1 MPTDGPVTPGW
12 RHRARRLRFFL
23 LGLVASVLVVLA
35 IVTALGQLLLPLA
48 ARYPER
54 IASLLSEKIHKPV
67 RFASLEGFWRPSGPL
82 FVMRDVT
89 IGGDT
94 AGVAPMRLPQ
104 AAVKLDFGGL
114 VLPSRHL
121 INLRLQDLRLGL
133 RRAPDGRWSID
144 GFAAG
149 GTTQKVSFG
158 NMSIDL
164 WLSNTHID
172 IADETT
178 HHDFGLVADQLRLSL
193 QGQQVRV
200 GGTLRREHASGL
212 LSAAGRFA
220 ADGSS
225 GKVYVRG
232 ANVDFAALTGDF
244 EAGGYALAGG
254 KGRFETWLDWRDAHV
269 VRATSSIDLDNL
281 AVRGPART
289 VATAGLHGIVDLHRF
304 SGGQRIDW
312 AGRDGSDAAIVLRN
326 QGDRSEGTVVA
337 RKLELAPLL
346 PWAGLLP
353 QVSPALARWLGEGK
367 PRGRIDTARA
377 DWNSADGLTF
387 THAAFSGL
395 GIDASGKLPGLSALN
410 GDVFGDHEALVLSL
424 PKQATT
430 IDATGVFRK
439 PFALSHLAGDIAV
452 FNDEGGWHIGVNT
465 LDFRG
470 EGYGGQVRGEL
481 VLPQGDTGPFIDMYV
496 ALGEGEVPAA
506 KLFWPIHSMSENAQN
521 WLNRGLVSGHI
532 AGGSAMIRGNLRDF
546 PFKNQEGRFEARAL
560 IDDTVLDYGTGWP
573 RAEGLTAVAS
583 FINNGMYV
591 EASEGHSMGSAVSSA
606 TAAIPDF
613 ADGVLDLRVSGA
625 GTGTSFMDFIK
636 NSPIASSSR
645 AELDQMKLGGT
656 GEFGFNLLMPLKES
670 KDFTLEGKATIKD
683 ADLVA
688 DAWKLRLDKI
698 TGPMSFDGKGFTATG
713 LKALFHGQPANVD
726 LAIAGGTGD
735 PAKVLGA
742 AVTGAFTVEE
752 MVSDYPDLKWLADI
766 AKGRG
771 NFRVGFDLTR
781 GADNAPLNQL
791 LSVDSDLRG
800 VEMLMPTPVKKP
812 APQALPLS
820 VKLALPIDGA
830 RLDIA
835 LGDIVRGRLRL
846 ANSKNNTPIAA
857 AFNLGTTAPE
867 VMPAQGYLF
876 SGHAAKLDVSGWVQY
891 VVGLSTGSTGPGLT
905 GLDLTTDD
913 AEVFGQHFNNMHIV
927 ARPGP
932 RELSLRVDS
941 DGMAGAMT
949 VPNEDLRRRGIT
961 ARMEKLYWPSADDST
976 DAAKKGRAA
985 AGQAATAAVTVAHA
999 EEAKDSAGKKPA
1011 DTNEAGVAPS
1021 SLPPLHL
1028 QVSDMRLGKA
1038 RLGEARLETWPT
1050 DEGLHVDQLRAQS
1063 KNVQITATGD
1073 WNGDEKTSHTHLA
1086 MDFASEDVARMLDAL
1101 GFAGIMSGG
1110 RTEARLDAT
1119 WPGGPSALALVNM
1132 DGTLKIDV
1140 ANGRI
1145 LEVQP
1150 GVGRLFGLV
1159 SITELPRR
1167 MALDFGD
1174 VLGKGFGFDAITG
1187 NFTFRNGNASTQDL
1201 KIKAPA
1207 AEILITGRAGLKARD
1222 YDQEVLVVPHVGNSL
1237 PVVGALAGGPVG
1249 AAAGLAVQGLLGHGL
1264 NQAARKRY
1272 HVTGSWDKPV
1282 FTPIDKGL
1290 PSTATPPRQPAP

>member
-1 MPTDGPVTPGW
+1 VTPSW

-23 LGLVASVLVVLA
+23 LGLVATVLVALA
-35 IVTALGQLLLPLA
+35 IVMALGQLLLPLA
-48 ARYPER
+48 ARYPAR
-54 IASLLSEKIHKPV
+54 VAAMLSEKVRKPV
-67 RFASLEGFWRPSGPL
+67 QFASLEGFWRPTGPL

-89 IGGDT
+89 IGGEP
-94 AGVAPMRLPQ
+94 GSPPLRLPQ

-144 GFAAG
+144 GFASG

-164 WLSNTHID
+164 WLTNTHID

-178 HHDFGLVADQLRLSL
+178 NHQFGLIADQLRLSL
-193 QGQQVRV
+193 QGQVVRV
-200 GGTLRREHASGL
+200 GGSLRRENASGL

-225 GKVYVRG
+225 GRVYVKG

-281 AVRGPART
+281 AVRSPART
-289 VATAGLHGIVDLHRF
+289 VRTAGLHGIIDLHRF
-304 SGGQRIDW
+304 AGGQRIDW
-312 AGRDGSDAAIVLRN
+312 AGRDGGDAAIVLQTR
-326 QGDRSEGTVVA
+326 GEISEGTVVA

-353 QVSPALARWLGEGK
+353 QVSPALARWLGEGR
-367 PRGRIDTARA
+367 PRGRFDDVRA
-377 DWNSADGLTF
+377 DWNSADGLRF
-387 THAAFSGL
+387 AHASFSGL
-395 GIDASGKLPGLSALN
+395 GIDASGKLPGLSSLS
-410 GDVFGDHEALVLSL
+410 GQVFGDDEAIVLSL
-424 PKQATT
+424 PRQATT
-430 IDATGVFRK
+430 IDATGIFRK
-439 PFALSHLAGDIAV
+439 PFAMSAFGGDVAV
-452 FNDEGGWHIGVNT
+452 FNDDAGWHIGIDA

-470 EGYGGQVRGEL
+470 EGYGGQARGEL
-481 VLPQGDTGPFIDMYV
+481 VLPPGDTGPFIDMYV

-506 KLFWPIHSMSENAQN
+506 KLFWPIHSMSESAQN

-532 AGGSAMIRGNLRDF
+532 AGGSAMIRGNLREF

-560 IDDTVLDYGTGWP
+560 IDDLVLDYGTGWP
-573 RAEGLTAVAS
+573 RAEGVTAVAS
-583 FINNGMYV
+583 FIDNGMFI
-591 EASEGHSMGSAVSSA
+591 EASDGHSLGTAVSSA

-613 ADGVLDLRVSGA
+613 ADGVLDLRISGA
-625 GTGTSFMDFIK
+625 GTGNSFLDFIK

-645 AELDQMKLGGT
+645 EAIDQMKLGGT
-656 GEFGFNLLMPLKES
+656 GEFGFNLLMPLKDA
-670 KDFTLEGKATIKD
+670 KDFTLEGRATIKD

-698 TGPMSFDGKGFTATG
+698 TGPMSFNGTGFTAKG
-713 LKALFHGQPANVD
+713 LKAQFHGQPADVD
-726 LAIAGGTGD
+726 LAIASGTGD
-735 PAKVLGA
+735 PAKALTA
-742 AVTGAFTVEE
+742 AVSGAFTMEE
-752 MVSDYPDLKWLADI
+752 MVADYPDLKWLSDI

-781 GADNAPLNQL
+781 MGDKGELSQL

-812 APQALPLS
+812 PTQALPLS
-820 VKLALPIDGA
+820 VRLGLPIDGA

-835 LGDIVRGRLRL
+835 LGDIVRGQLRL
-846 ANSKNNTPIAA
+846 ANSKTNTPIAA
-857 AFNLGTTAPE
+857 AFNLGTTPPA

-905 GLDLTTDD
+905 GLDISTDD
-913 AEVFGQHFNNMHIV
+913 AEVFGQHFNSMHIV

-949 VPNEDLRRRGIT
+949 VPNDDLRRRGIT
-961 ARMEKLYWPSADDST
+961 ARMDRLYWPSADDSA

-999 EEAKDSAGKKPA
+999 EEAKDANGKKPA

-1073 WNGDEKTSHTHLA
+1073 WNGDEKKSRTHLA
-1086 MDFASEDVARMLDAL
+1086 MDFVSEDVARMLDAL

-1119 WPGGPSALALVNM
+1119 WPGGPSALALANM
-1132 DGTLKIDV
+1132 DGTLKINV

-1174 VLGKGFGFDAITG
+1174 VLGKGFGFDSITG
-1187 NFTFRNGNASTQDL
+1187 NFTFANGNASTQDL

-1207 AEILITGRAGLKARD
+1207 AEISISGRAGLKARD

-1249 AAAGLAVQGLLGHGL
+1249 AAAGFAVQGLLGHGL

-1290 PSTATPPRQPAP
+1290 PSTATPPAR

>member
-1 MPTDGPVTPGW
+1 MRGPVNPAW

-23 LGLVASVLVVLA
+23 IGLVASVLVALA
-35 IVTALGQLLLPLA
+35 IVMALGQLLLPLA
-48 ARYPER
+48 ARYPAR
-54 IASLLSEKIHKPV
+54 IAAMLSEKVHKPV
-67 RFASLEGFWRPSGPL
+67 QFASLEGFWRPTGPL
-82 FVMRDVT
+82 FVLRDVT
-89 IGGDT
+89 IGGDP
-94 AGVAPMRLPQ
+94 GSPPLRLPQ

-158 NMSIDL
+158 NMSVDL
-164 WLSNTHID
+164 WLTNTHID

-193 QGQQVRV
+193 QGQLVRV
-200 GGTLRREHASGL
+200 GGTLRRENASGL
-212 LSAAGRFA
+212 LTAAGRFA

-225 GKVYVRG
+225 GKVYVKG

-244 EAGGYALAGG
+244 VAGGYALAGG

-289 VATAGLHGIVDLHRF
+289 VSTAGLHGIVDLHRF
-304 SGGQRIDW
+304 ANGQRIDW
-312 AGRDGSDAAIVLRN
+312 MGRDGSDAAIVLRTN
-326 QGDRSEGTVVA
+326 GDRSEGTLVA
-337 RKLELAPLL
+337 RKLELAPLA

-353 QVSPALARWLGEGK
+353 QVSPALARWLGGGR
-367 PRGRIDTARA
+367 PRGRFDQLRA
-377 DWNSADGLTF
+377 DWNSVDGLRF
-387 THAAFSGL
+387 AQAAFSGL
-395 GIDASGKLPGLSALN
+395 GIDASGKLPGLATLS
-410 GDVFGDHEALVLSL
+410 GEVFGDSEAIVLSL

-439 PFALSHLAGDIAV
+439 PFVMSSLGGDIAV
-452 FNDEGGWHIGVNT
+452 FNDDAGWHIGVDA

-470 EGYGGQVRGEL
+470 EGYGGQARGEM
-481 VLPQGDTGPFIDMYV
+481 VVPANDTGLFMDMYV

-506 KLFWPIHSMSENAQN
+506 KLFWPIHSMSESAQN

-532 AGGSAMIRGNLRDF
+532 VGGSAMIRGNVRDF

-560 IDDTVLDYGTGWP
+560 IDDTVLDYGAGWP
-573 RAEGLTAVAS
+573 KAEGLTAVAN
-583 FINNGMYV
+583 FIDNGMYV
-591 EASEGHSMGSAVSSA
+591 EASEGHSLGNAASSA

-625 GTGTSFMDFIK
+625 GTGGSFMDFIK

-645 AELDQMKLGGT
+645 EELDKLKLGGT
-656 GEFGFNLLMPLKES
+656 GEFGFNLLLPLKES
-670 KDFTLEGKATIKD
+670 KDFTLEGRASIKD
-683 ADLVA
+683 ADLVS
-688 DAWKLRLDKI
+688 DEWKLHLDKI
-698 TGPMSFDGKGFTATG
+698 TGPMTFDGKGFVAKG
-713 LKALFHGQPANVD
+713 LQTQFHGQPASLD

-735 PAKVLGA
+735 PAKVLST
-742 AVTGAFTVEE
+742 AVTGAFTVDE
-752 MVSDYPDLKWLADI
+752 MVSDYPDLKWLGDI

-771 NFRVGFDLTR
+771 NFRVGFDLAHT
-781 GADNAPLNQL
+781 GDKNE
-791 LSVDSDLRG
+791 LSQVLAVDSDLRG

-812 APQALPLS
+812 ATQPLPLS

-846 ANSKNNTPIAA
+846 ANSRNNTPIAA
-857 AFNLGTTAPE
+857 AFNLGTTPPD

-876 SGHAAKLDVSGWVQY
+876 SGHADKLDVSGWVQY
-891 VVGLSTGSTGPGLT
+891 VVGLSTGSSGPGLT
-905 GLDLTTDD
+905 GLDLMTDD
-913 AEVFGQHFNNMHIV
+913 AEVFGQHFSNMHIV

-941 DGMAGAMT
+941 DGLAGAMT
-949 VPNEDLRRRGIT
+949 VPNDDLRRRGIT
-961 ARMEKLYWPSADDST
+961 ARMDRIYWPSSDDSA
-976 DAAKKGRAA
+976 DAAKKGRAT
-985 AGQAATAAVTVAHA
+985 AGQVATAAVTVAHA
-999 EEAKDSAGKKPA
+999 EEAKDKSGKPPA
-1011 DTNEAGVAPS
+1011 NTNEAGVAPS

-1028 QVSDMRLGKA
+1028 QVTDMRLGKA

-1050 DEGLHVDQLRAQS
+1050 DEGLHIDQLRAQS

-1073 WNGDEKTSHTHLA
+1073 WNGDEKTSHTHLS

-1119 WPGGPSALALVNM
+1119 WPGGPSALALANM
-1132 DGTLKIDV
+1132 DGTLKINV

-1187 NFTFRNGNASTQDL
+1187 DFNFAHGNASTQNL
-1201 KIKAPA
+1201 KIRAPA
-1207 AEILITGRAGLKARD
+1207 AEISITGRAGLKARD

-1237 PVVGALAGGPVG
+1237 PIVGALAGGPVG
-1249 AAAGLAVQGLLGHGL
+1249 AAAGLAVQGILGHGL

-1272 HVTGSWDKPV
+1272 HVTGTWDKPV

-1290 PSTATPPRQPAP
+1290 PSTATPPVQPAP

>member
-1 MPTDGPVTPGW
+1 VTSGW
-12 RHRARRLRFFL
+12 RHRARRLRFFV
-23 LGLVASVLVVLA
+23 LGLVASVLVALA
-35 IVTALGQLLLPLA
+35 IVMALSQLLLPLA
-48 ARYPER
+48 AHYPER
-54 IASLLSEKIHKPV
+54 VAALLSEKLHKPV

-82 FVMRDVT
+82 FVIRDVT
-89 IGGDT
+89 MGG
-94 AGVAPMRLPQ
+94 APGTDPLRLPQ
-104 AAVKLDFGGL
+104 AAVKLDFGAL

-121 INLRLQDLRLGL
+121 INLHLQDLRLGL
-133 RRAPDGRWSID
+133 RRGPEGRWSID

-158 NMSIDL
+158 NMSVDL
-164 WLSNTHID
+164 WLTNTHLD

-178 HHDFGLVADQLRLSL
+178 HRNYGLVADQLRLSL
-193 QGQQVRV
+193 QGQLVRV
-200 GGTLRREHASGL
+200 GGTLRREHAAGV

-225 GKVYVRG
+225 GQVYVKG
-232 ANVDFAALTGDF
+232 VDVDFAALSGDF

-254 KGRFETWLDWRDAHV
+254 KGRFEQWLDWRDAQV
-269 VRATSSIDLDNL
+269 VRGIASIDLDNL
-281 AVRGPART
+281 AIRGPART
-289 VATAGLHGIVDLHRF
+289 VRTAGLHGTVVLHRF
-304 SGGQRIDW
+304 ANGQRIDW
-312 AGRDGSDAAIVLRN
+312 AGRDGSDAAIVLRTV
-326 QGDRSEGTVVA
+326 GDHSEGTLVG
-337 RKLELAPLL
+337 RKLELAPLA

-353 QVSPALARWLGEGK
+353 QVSPALARWLAEGK
-367 PRGRIDTARA
+367 PHGRFDELRA
-377 DWNSADGLTF
+377 DWNTVDGLRF
-387 THAAFSGL
+387 AHAAFSGL
-395 GIDASGKLPGLSALN
+395 GIDASGKLPGLSTLAGELN
-410 GDVFGDHEALVLSL
+410 GDSEAIALTL

-439 PFALSHLAGDIAV
+439 PFVMSALGGDMAV
-452 FNDEGGWHIGVNT
+452 YKDDDGWHIGMDS

-470 EGYGGQVRGEL
+470 EGFGGQARGEL
-481 VLPQGDTGPFIDMYV
+481 VLPPGDGGAFIDMYV
-496 ALGEGEVPAA
+496 ALGEGDVPAA
-506 KLFWPIHSMSENAQN
+506 KLFWPIHSMSESAQN

-532 AGGSAMIRGNLRDF
+532 EGGSALIRGNLRDF
-546 PFKNQEGRFEARAL
+546 PFRNQEGRFEARAL
-560 IDDTVLDYGTGWP
+560 IDDLVLDYGTGWP
-573 RAEGLTAVAS
+573 KAEGVTAVAN
-583 FINNGMYV
+583 FIGNGMFV
-591 EASEGHSMGSAVSSA
+591 EASEGHSLGTAVSSA

-625 GTGTSFMDFIK
+625 GTGGSFLDFIK

-645 AELDQMKLGGT
+645 EEIDKIKLGGT
-656 GEFGFNLLMPLKES
+656 GEFGFNMLLPLKDARE
-670 KDFTLEGKATIKD
+670 FTLDGKATLKD

-698 TGPMSFDGKGFTATG
+698 SGPMSFDGKGFTATG
-713 LKALFHGQPANVD
+713 LTTQFHGQPASLD

-742 AVTGAFTVEE
+742 SVTGAFTVEE
-752 MVSDYPDLKWLADI
+752 MVADYPDLKWLGDI

-771 NFRVGFDLTR
+771 TFRVGFDLVHAGVKNDLAQT
-781 GADNAPLNQL
+781 

-812 APQALPLS
+812 AAQALPLS
-820 VKLALPIDGA
+820 VRLGLPVDGA
-830 RLDIA
+830 RLDLA
-835 LGDIVRGRLRL
+835 LGDVVRGRLRL
-846 ANSKNNTPIAA
+846 ANGNTPLAA
-857 AFNLGTTAPE
+857 AFNLGTTVPD

-891 VVGLSTGSTGPGLT
+891 VVGMSTGSSGPGLT

-913 AEVFGQHFNNMHIV
+913 AEVFGQHFSNMHIV

-949 VPNEDLRRRGIT
+949 VPNEDLRKRGIT
-961 ARMEKLYWPSADDST
+961 ARMDKLWWPAADDAA
-976 DAAKKGRAA
+976 DAAAKGRAS

-999 EEAKDSAGKKPA
+999 EDARDAGAKKPA
-1011 DTNEAGVAPS
+1011 ATNEAGVAPS

-1038 RLGEARLETWPT
+1038 RLGDARLETWPT

-1063 KNVQITATGD
+1063 KNIQVTATGD
-1073 WNGDEKTSHTHLA
+1073 WNGDEKNSHTHLS

-1119 WPGGPSALALVNM
+1119 WPGGPSALALANM
-1132 DGTLKIDV
+1132 DGTLNINV

-1174 VLGKGFGFDAITG
+1174 VLGKGFAFDAITG
-1187 NFTFRNGNASTQDL
+1187 DFRFSNGNASTQNL
-1201 KIKAPA
+1201 KIRAPA
-1207 AEILITGRAGLKARD
+1207 AEISITGRAGLKARD
-1222 YDQEVLVVPHVGNSL
+1222 YDQEVLVVPHLGNSL

-1249 AAAGLAVQGLLGHGL
+1249 AAAGLAVQGLLGRGL

-1282 FTPIDKGL
+1282 FTPVDKGP
-1290 PSTATPPRQPAP
+1290 PSAAAPAPAPAPAAPTRR

>member
-1 MPTDGPVTPGW
+1 MTSSW

-23 LGLVASVLVVLA
+23 LGLVASVLVALA
-35 IVTALGQLLLPLA
+35 IIMAFGQLLLPLA
-48 ARYPER
+48 ARYPAR
-54 IASLLSEKIHKPV
+54 VAALLSEKVRKPV
-67 RFASLEGFWRPSGPL
+67 QFASLEGFWRPSGPL

-89 IGGDT
+89 IGGD
-94 AGVAPMRLPQ
+94 AGAPPLRLPQ

-144 GFAAG
+144 GFASG

-158 NMSIDL
+158 NMSVDL
-164 WLSNTHID
+164 WLTNTHID

-193 QGQQVRV
+193 QGQVVRV
-200 GGTLRREHASGL
+200 GGNLRREHASGL

-225 GKVYVRG
+225 GKVYVKG

-254 KGRFETWLDWRDAHV
+254 TGRFETWLDWRDAHV

-289 VATAGLHGIVDLHRF
+289 VKTAGLHGIVDLHRF
-304 SGGQRIDW
+304 NGGQRIDW
-312 AGRDGSDAAIVLRN
+312 AGRDGSDAAIILRTK
-326 QGDRSEGTVVA
+326 GDVSEGTIVA

-367 PRGRIDTARA
+367 PRGRFDDVHA
-377 DWNSADGLTF
+377 DWNSTDGLSF
-387 THAAFSGL
+387 AHAAFSGL
-395 GIDASGKLPGLSALN
+395 GIDASGKLPGLSSLT
-410 GDVFGDHEALVLSL
+410 GQVFGDHEALVLSL

-439 PFALSHLAGDIAV
+439 PFVMSALGGDVAV
-452 FNDEGGWHIGVNT
+452 FNDGDGWHIGVDA

-470 EGYGGQVRGEL
+470 EGYGGQARGEV
-481 VLPQGDTGPFIDMYV
+481 VLPPGDTGPFIDMYV

-506 KLFWPIHSMSENAQN
+506 KLFWPIHSMSEGSQN

-573 RAEGLTAVAS
+573 KAEGITAVAS
-583 FINNGMYV
+583 FIDNGMFI
-591 EASEGHSMGSAVSSA
+591 EASEGHSLGTAVSAA
-606 TAAIPDF
+606 TATIADF
-613 ADGVLDLRVSGA
+613 GDGMLDLRISGA
-625 GTGTSFMDFIK
+625 GTGQSFLDFVK

-645 AELDQMKLGGT
+645 EALDQMKLGGT
-656 GEFGFNLLMPLKES
+656 GEFGFNLLLPLKDA
-670 KDFTLEGKATIKD
+670 KDFTLDGKATIKD

-698 TGPMSFDGKGFTATG
+698 TGPMSFSGTGFTAKG
-713 LKALFHGQPANVD
+713 LATQFHGQPASLD
-726 LAIAGGTGD
+726 LAIASGTED
-735 PAKVLGA
+735 PAKALSASVS
-742 AVTGAFTVEE
+742 GAFTVEE
-752 MVSDYPDLKWLADI
+752 MVADYPDLKWLADI

-781 GADNAPLNQL
+781 AGDKGELAQQ

-812 APQALPLS
+812 AAQPVPLS
-820 VKLALPIDGA
+820 VRMALPIDGA
-830 RLDIA
+830 RLDLA
-835 LGDIVRGRLRL
+835 MGDFVRARLRL
-846 ANSKNNTPIAA
+846 PDSRNNAPIAA
-857 AFNLGTTAPE
+857 AFNLGTTPPE

-876 SGHAAKLDVSGWVQY
+876 SGHAAKLDVSGWAQY

-913 AEVFGQHFNNMHIV
+913 AEVFGQHFSNMHIV

-932 RELSLRVDS
+932 KELNLRVDS

-949 VPNEDLRRRGIT
+949 VPNDDLRRRGIT
-961 ARMEKLYWPSADDST
+961 ARMERLYWPSADDAA

-985 AGQAATAAVTVAHA
+985 AGQVATAAVTVAHA
-999 EEAKDSAGKKPA
+999 EEAKDNAGKKPA

-1063 KNVQITATGD
+1063 RNVQITATGD
-1073 WNGDEKTSHTHLA
+1073 WNGDEQNSHTHLA

-1119 WPGGPSALALVNM
+1119 WPGGPSALALANM
-1132 DGTLKIDV
+1132 DGTLKINV

-1174 VLGKGFGFDAITG
+1174 VLGKGFGFDSITG
-1187 NFTFRNGNASTQDL
+1187 NFRFANGNASTQDL

-1207 AEILITGRAGLKARD
+1207 AEISISGRAGLKARD

-1249 AAAGLAVQGLLGHGL
+1249 AAAGFAVQGLLGHGL

-1290 PSTATPPRQPAP
+1290 PSTANPPDR